1 MDFFKE
7 QYWKADAEYE
17 WRRIDM
23 GWLGGSSELALQL
36 DSLTNNTSLVVA
48 IELSDGGD
56 VLLCAA
62 DAQVGNWLY
71 IGGGKA
77 RERSGGR
84 GCASR

>member
-1 MDFFKE
+1 MPR
-7 QYWKADAEYE
+7 E
-17 WRRIDM
+17 WTFSRSNTGRRTPNT
-23 GWLGGSSELALQL
+23 S
-36 DSLTNNTSLVVA
+36 TSLVVA

-56 VLLCAA
+56 VLLFAA